1 MSYWKQQLV
10 KEIKMKEPQQQIDLF
25 MPSLSS
31 LTYGHKNENG
41 YFGYVITKCINVFMS
56 WYYYAK

>member
-1 MSYWKQQLV
+1 
-10 KEIKMKEPQQQIDLF
+10 MKEPQQQIDLF

-41 YFGYVITKCINVFMS
+41 YFGFVITKLYRCINGFS
-56 WYYYAK
+56 S